1 MPALVHEDDGLLYVD
16 PLNVALVYELL
27 ELYELEVNDEVE
39 LYVPLAVY
47 ELALN
52 DEPYVF
58 HELYR

>member
-1 MPALVHEDDGLLYVD
+1 VD
-16 PLNVALVYELL
+16 PLNVELVYELV
-27 ELYELEVNDEVE
+27 ELYELEVYDEVE

-47 ELALN
+47 ELVRY